1 MKMNLKLRSLII
13 LLLALIVVSSCDSNN
28 DISSNTLKVNNFI
41 KENMETYY
49 LWNLEMPNLK
59 PSKQKDSEA
68 YFYNLIYADI
78 DKWSYITDD
87 ATSLYAYFDGIRK
100 EMGYSLMFYLAYE
113 NNDNDVVA
121 LVEYVEPGS
130 PADIAGL
137 KRGDMIVKYNDEYLT
152 RDNINDFYYA
162 EEAKIGLGVYVDG
175 LIEDV
180 SPSISLAA
188 AELQINPILVN
199 KVFENNGNKDGYLAY
214 TSFISDF
221 DDELKEV
228 FAYFKSEGITD
239 LILDLRY
246 NGGGAV
252 STAKLMAGMIG
263 PTSKEDDLFIRTA
276 YNDILTDFLK
286 EEYGADSDYF
296 IDNFESYETDLDLS
310 RLYVLTTS
318 GTASASEMVMYSLMP
333 YMDVIQIGEQSHGK
347 YYASITIEDE
357 DGLNWAI
364 QPLIY
369 RAENKNNSID
379 YSQGLIP
386 DYEVIDRDYDH
397 QLGDENEALTAT
409 ALDLIWGTSMVQESL
424 KSIKIPALL
433 NTSSIKVKRN
443 PLKYEMYID
452 REL

>member
-1 MKMNLKLRSLII
+1 MKIILKLRILFI
-13 LLLALIVVSSCDSNN
+13 LLIALVVVTSCDSDS
-28 DISSNTLKVNNFI
+28 DISSTTIKVNNFI
-41 KENMETYY
+41 KENMDAYY
-49 LWNLEMPNLK
+49 LWNLEMPNLN
-59 PSKQKDSEA
+59 PLKQKDSEA
-68 YFYNLIYADI
+68 YFYNLVFDDI

-87 ATSLYAYFDGIRK
+87 ANSLYAYFDGIRK

-137 KRGDMIVKYNDEYLT
+137 KRGDMIVKYNGEFLT
-152 RDNINDFYYA
+152 RQNINDFYYA
-162 EEAKIGLGVYVDG
+162 EEATIGLGVYVDG
-175 LIEDV
+175 LIEEV
-180 SPSISLAA
+180 SPSISLSA

-199 KVFENNGNKDGYLAY
+199 KVFENNGNKVGYLAY

-228 FAYFKSEGITD
+228 FANFKSEGITD

-252 STAKLMAGMIG
+252 SSAKLMAGMIG
-263 PTSKEDDLFIRTA
+263 PTLKENDLFIRTA

-296 IDNFESYETDLDLS
+296 IDNFESYENDLNLS

-357 DGLNWAI
+357 EGLNWAI

-386 DYEVIDRDYDH
+386 DYKVMDKDYDH

-409 ALDLIWGTSMVQESL
+409 ALDLIWGTSMAQESL
-424 KSIKIPALL
+424 KSIEIPTLL
-433 NTSSIKVKRN
+433 NASSIKVKRN
-443 PLKYEMYID
+443 PLNYEMYID